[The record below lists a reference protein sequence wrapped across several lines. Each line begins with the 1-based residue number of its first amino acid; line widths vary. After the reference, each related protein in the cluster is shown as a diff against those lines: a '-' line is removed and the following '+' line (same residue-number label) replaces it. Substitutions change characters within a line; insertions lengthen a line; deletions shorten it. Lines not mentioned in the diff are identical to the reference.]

1 MSPIPVCDDFDMIF
15 GATDGAED
23 EAVKS
28 RLAISPPK
36 LRSASSLK
44 NSSSSSV
51 PTVEVIGRAED
62 DQVDY
67 ELESSNELANEL
79 TSETPKKKAITATL
93 LDEENTPRKSTFVET
108 GDLESVTVLSVTYI

>member
-1 MSPIPVCDDFDMIF
+1 MSPIPACDDFDMIF
-15 GATDGAED
+15 GAGDGTED

-44 NSSSSSV
+44 NSASSASV

-67 ELESSNELANEL
+67 ELESANEL
-79 TSETPKKKAITATL
+79 VNETPKKKAIIEPAVTL
-93 LDEENTPRKSTFVET
+93 VDEENTPRKSTFVET
-108 GDLESVTVLSVTYI
+108 GDLESVTVLSFPYI